1 MGYFDKV
8 LEIAA
13 KSAKTDLEKH
23 INNINGSKIFD
34 LYYSDKPYGSGAHV
48 ETTRDKANRLMD
60 YLEKKGYKPDK
71 LPDRYQGRY
80 EVIETIELKK
90 RGVKGKIKITSV
102 PYYDHLAK
110 ILIEI

>member
-23 INNINGSKIFD
+23 INNINGSNLFD
-34 LYYSDKPYGSGAHV
+34 LYYSDKPYGSDTHV
-48 ETTRDKANRLMD
+48 ETTRDKA
-60 YLEKKGYKPDK
+60 KGYKPDK